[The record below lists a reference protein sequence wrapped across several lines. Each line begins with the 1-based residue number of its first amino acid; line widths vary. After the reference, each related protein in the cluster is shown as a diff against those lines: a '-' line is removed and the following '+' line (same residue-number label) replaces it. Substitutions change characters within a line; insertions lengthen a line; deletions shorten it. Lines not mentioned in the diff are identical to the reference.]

1 MTSRFGVRI
10 MEAVGR
16 GHRRIAGVGRV
27 IMRLSVRLAVVLVFA
42 CASPVFAQTMYARTA
57 ATVRADKKL
66 SAPVVA
72 SLKQG
77 DAVTVRVKEGSHYKV
92 SVGGKEGW
100 IYYNKLA
107 EHKPEDVAALLGAD
121 PARPIV
127 LTELEA
133 GGALRGLSPM
143 AENYAK
149 GADIP
154 EWATQAVENM
164 QGLGI
169 TAEELESFAREGR
182 LGEYGEEQ

>member
-1 MTSRFGVRI
+1 
-10 MEAVGR
+10 
-16 GHRRIAGVGRV
+16 
-27 IMRLSVRLAVVLVFA
+27 
-42 CASPVFAQTMYARTA
+42 MYARTS
-57 ATVRADKKL
+57 ATVRADKTL

-72 SLKQG
+72 TLKQG
-77 DAVTVRVKEGSHYKV
+77 DAVTVKAKEGTHYRV

-107 EHKPEDVAALLGAD
+107 EHKPEDVAALLSAG
-121 PARPIV
+121 PTRPIV

-149 GADIP
+149 SADIP
-154 EWATQAVENM
+154 QWAVQAVENM

-169 TAEELESFAREGR
+169 TAQDLDSFAREGG
-182 LGEYGEEQ
+182 LGEYGEGR